1 MSSGMLRRSWHVF
14 SGLRRSWHVFSGML
28 RRSWHVSSGIM
39 PSMPSFITKTH
50 NENQWCRDDMP
61 QKKPSCILVTKSCD
75 RYCNQGPHVI
85 RSWETIRN
93 IITLTLTGE
102 NGTSYIHMIYM
113 QTGFDVHPYN
123 RTGLQKKFDNV
134 LWIGS
139 GSTFICW
146 TKTTKSVLYLG
157 HDLIWN
163 PSSFYHLFS
172 LGFIYSTC
180 MPCIICYLQ
189 TDNDLQNDVVWY
201 LPICKRRGIF

>member
-1 MSSGMLRRSWHVF
+1 MKTNDAETTCRKKNLLAFLWPNHVIGIATKVLMSSGHGKQS
-14 SGLRRSWHVFSGML
+14 
-28 RRSWHVSSGIM
+28 
-39 PSMPSFITKTH
+39 
-50 NENQWCRDDMP
+50 
-61 QKKPSCILVTKSCD
+61 
-75 RYCNQGPHVI
+75 
-85 RSWETIRN
+85 ETSLHLHLQVKMAQA
-93 IITLTLTGE
+93 TT
-102 NGTSYIHMIYM
+102 YM